1 MTMCLLVCDAD
12 STYFMHMQGYSKMLH
27 EHQAQVEEHL
37 QHAPQVT
44 LLMVLPHTIDLG
56 HLPEKSHLEAYQRV
70 QVNEAMGIGF
80 SRLCIQLISKLMGL
94 SSIWLLDDNITD
106 CWRLPFEAFVQSE
119 GIHGSLQSVT
129 FDQVMK
135 TIESQVSM
143 LLCSECHQ
151 MPGKHAAV

>member
-1 MTMCLLVCDAD
+1 MHTLFKLACSQCKCLQHIPAMTMCLLVCDAD

-27 EHQAQVEEHL
+27 EHQAQVEEYL

-70 QVNEAMGIGF
+70 QVNEAIGIGF

-94 SSIWLLDDNITD
+94 SSIWLLDDNITAVGV
-106 CWRLPFEAFVQSE
+106 CLLRPLYSLRASMVVSNQS
-119 GIHGSLQSVT
+119 HLTKS
-129 FDQVMK
+129 
-135 TIESQVSM
+135 
-143 LLCSECHQ
+143 
-151 MPGKHAAV
+151 